1 MPGIHGLQYDN
12 LKTTLIKQRG
22 FLFIHFLSFK
32 AIFYKEKYTQFRGEK
47 MKITSI
53 IPLNK
58 ASPENFYK
66 VKSIR
71 LKNSDKK
78 RISDLGLIP
87 KTIIKVLN
95 KSPLGDPTAYLIRG
109 SVIALRSEYT
119 EKIIVEKI

>member
-1 MPGIHGLQYDN
+1 
-12 LKTTLIKQRG
+12 
-22 FLFIHFLSFK
+22 
-32 AIFYKEKYTQFRGEK
+32 
-47 MKITSI
+47 MKITGI

-66 VKSIR
+66 IKSVR
-71 LKNSDKK
+71 LKNIDKK
-78 RISDLGLIP
+78 RVSDLGLIP